1 MNAVTDKELDAFY
14 GVAIDDTSVANPA
27 IRAIRAIRAIGA
39 SDMTPMV
46 AAVITAALA
55 SQISKSN
62 HSHFE
67 STHSAIEYLDDA
79 STVLMG
85 AAA

>member
-1 MNAVTDKELDAFY
+1 MYDTPVTDKQLDQFY
-14 GVAIDDTSVANPA
+14 GVAIDDTSVANP
-27 IRAIRAIRAIGA
+27 AIRAIRAIGA